1 MISLAHELFMNEHYT
16 LTLKTDTK
24 KTFYHSEFNDTGIV
38 GAKTKAYKL
47 GGVFKRYYSTYAYLS
62 LSRYYM

>member
-24 KTFYHSEFNDTGIV
+24 KTFYRSEFNDTGIV

-47 GGVFKRYYSTYAYLS
+47 GGVFKRYYST
-62 LSRYYM
+62 